1 LVLALAGASSYGLVL
16 DVFSVDPSSRG
27 GMAAGVCTENGC
39 RRQRG
44 AAFGR
49 GREIG
54 AAVAVRGTAGV
65 ALGFSIEGCLA
76 ATAAAVDDG
85 GGTAG
90 GDVCAGI
97 AMVGAVVCISATPA
111 GCLFAG
117 LPQTRECNKKS
128 APAPIAP
135 MLNMA
140 ANVAFDD
147 MAFRRAAR
155 RA

>member
-1 LVLALAGASSYGLVL
+1 LVVALAGASYGFVL
-16 DVFSVDPSSRG
+16 DVLSVDPSSRG
-27 GMAAGVCTENGC
+27 GTAAGVGTENGY
-39 RRQRG
+39 RRQWG

-65 ALGFSIEGCLA
+65 ALGF
-76 ATAAAVDDG
+76 TAAAVEDS

-111 GCLFAG
+111 GCLFAA
-117 LPQTRECNKKS
+117 LPQTRECNRKS
-128 APAPIAP
+128 TPAPIAP

-147 MAFRRAAR
+147 MALRRAAR